1 VIVSHEHEFIFMKT
15 TKTAGTSVEVFL
27 SRIAGEDAIVTPLAP
42 PEQGHLPRNFT
53 GSRFYNPLPALFADP
68 DGVGPLIR
76 HPRRRVGLYRH
87 YWNHN
92 PAWLA
97 RAKLGKKAWDRYFK
111 FCFERNPWDKAVSR
125 YWWSVQGM
133 SDRPTLSEFVLAG
146 HPRLKSDWP
155 VYAIGEEVAVDAVGR
170 YEHLQDDL
178 RSILGSRGLTVDV
191 DLPRAKANHRRRDEA
206 VRFSPQSAERIGDLF
221 HREVVAFGYECPDFL
236 APQAATEKG

>member
-27 SRIAGEDAIVTPLAP
+27 SQIAGGDAIVTPVVP
-42 PEQGHLPRNFT
+42 PERGHSPRNFS
-53 GSRFYNPLPALFADP
+53 GARIYNPLPALLADP
-68 DGVGPLIR
+68 AGIGPLIR
-76 HPRRRVGLYRH
+76 HPRRRFGFYRH

-97 RAKLGKKAWDRYFK
+97 RAKLGRRVWDSYFK

-133 SDRPTLSEFVLAG
+133 TNRPSLSEFVLAG

-155 VYAIGEEVAVDAVGR
+155 IYGFGDDLAVDAVGR
-170 YEHLQDDL
+170 YERLEEEL
-178 RSILGSRGLTVDV
+178 RSILAGRGLKLDV
-191 DLPRAKANHRRRDEA
+191 ALPRAKASQRKRDEA
-206 VRFSPQSAERIGDLF
+206 VRFSPQSAARIEELF
-221 HREVVAFGYECPDFL
+221 HREVEAFGYECPELL
-236 APQAATEKG
+236 AP